1 MESTI
6 AGLVTAA
13 NNLTNV
19 VSGKM
24 AGINAALADAL
35 VKFDEWRSLKDT
47 VGDPYSDGTLTM
59 SIFQGQVWG
68 TGGPIEPQASGGF
81 VPTNLGKTTDVYFH
95 FKLPLNVNRD
105 DRMFWLNLR
114 GYSYGSS
121 KVVDETVAG
130 YAYSA
135 QRALISTNAVGNMTP
150 SVYVD
155 DNGNVVVR
163 IFCPNA
169 YITAIRI
176 DSMKVGIGPSI
187 KQGEIVTKLSLAE
200 KVVF

>member
-1 MESTI
+1 M

-68 TGGPIEPQASGGF
+68 TGGPIEPVASGGF
-81 VPTNLGKTTDVYFH
+81 APTNLGKTTDVYFH
-95 FKLPLNVNRD
+95 FKLPINVNRD

-121 KVVDETVAG
+121 KVVDETVVG
-130 YAYSA
+130 YAYRA
-135 QRALISTNAVGNMTP
+135 QRDLISTNAVGNMTP
-150 SVYVD
+150 AVYVD